1 MIVHMIWVWVS
12 KWVSGGVAKG
22 MFHRTNHAN
31 GTRTM
36 RMVQT
41 LPNGCMFET
50 AGALAYRVT
59 PFHDGDERWWWWW
72 FQGLHLWQGSL
83 SLLPCLSG
91 FLFDCFLSIVPHVDP
106 HEPLHERGPRC
117 MSTTNYA
124 RARMQPVLPTVL
136 CSATNMAFLQPCEKS
151 TRSQSMR
158 AHVKRQV

>member
-1 MIVHMIWVWVS
+1 MSIWWSCQRYVPSHQPCKWYTHHAYGTNFA
-12 KWVSGGVAKG
+12 KWVYVRNSW
-22 MFHRTNHAN
+22 R
-31 GTRTM
+31 
-36 RMVQT
+36 
-41 LPNGCMFET
+41 
-50 AGALAYRVT
+50 LAYRVT
-59 PFHDGDERWWWWW
+59 PFHDGDERWWWWWW

>member
-1 MIVHMIWVWVS
+1 MELPKVCTIAPTMQMVHAPYKLCQMGVCS
-12 KWVSGGVAKG
+12 KQLAPWHIGLLPSMMV
-22 MFHRTNHAN
+22 MN
-31 GTRTM
+31 G
-36 RMVQT
+36 
-41 LPNGCMFET
+41 
-50 AGALAYRVT
+50 
-59 PFHDGDERWWWWW
+59 DGDDDTKASI
-72 FQGLHLWQGSL
+72 FGKAVSHSCHVCLVSSL
-83 SLLPCLSG
+83 TVS
-91 FLFDCFLSIVPHVDP
+91 FLSSPHVDP